1 MYVWCVDK
9 CKGIQEWIFQGG
21 NGSNN
26 NIHDQY
32 YKNGGDELDWMVNA
46 LPPSYTER
54 FGEIVWAAGGVGF
67 GWWPA
72 CIYDPR
78 LTVGGARQLARKH
91 IGKKHLVYFFECHD
105 APFTVLSG
113 NKMMTWEE
121 GLLEEL
127 NVKTSSKANMGKN
140 RYQSFQHAIQAA
152 QQEFDKPVECRLD
165 WNHEGAPNNNNNN
178 NATTHNNHE
187 LTTNTSNNKRPNN
200 NNNNNN
206 NTATKQKKGKK
217 EITTAT
223 TTPEKH
229 IVQQSPHNLRRRNR
243 PSSLFKQEEEE
254 EEGNTVKQGTTKKR
268 TIVCQRK
275 NFNSAIESLQQQ
287 TNQPSAKIELSLEDD
302 SELFCKILS
311 CQSLS
316 SSSSEYLLMNQSS
329 IIQNIGFITIP
340 SSKKQ
345 TASFTYVRQC
355 IQRDLDD
362 DDVVLFR
369 KWKFYIPNLGPMSIK
384 QEAKFKL
391 QDILTLGNGTSQN
404 PYKIVIHIP
413 PSTTTT
419 STNNTK
425 SSTP

>member
-1 MYVWCVDK
+1 MHGIDK

-21 NGSNN
+21 SSSGSINN
-26 NIHDQY
+26 HQY

-127 NVKTSSKANMGKN
+127 NVKTSSKANMGKH

-152 QQEFDKPVECRLD
+152 QQEYDKPVECRLD
-165 WNHEGAPNNNNNN
+165 WNHEGTPNNSTTSTTNNN
-178 NATTHNNHE
+178 HHE
-187 LTTNTSNNKRPNN
+187 LTTNSNKRPNN
-200 NNNNNN
+200 NNNNS
-206 NTATKQKKGKK
+206 ATKQKKGKK
-217 EITTAT
+217 EITMNTTAAADKPT
-223 TTPEKH
+223 L
-229 IVQQSPHNLRRRNR
+229 QQSPHNLRRRNR
-243 PSSLFKQEEEE
+243 SSSSLFKDEEEE
-254 EEGNTVKQGTTKKR
+254 EDENAKQGTTKKR

-275 NFNSAIESLQQQ
+275 NFNSAIQSLQQQ
-287 TNQPSAKIELSLEDD
+287 TNKISAKIEPSSEDD
-302 SELFCKILS
+302 SELYCKILS
-311 CQSLS
+311 CQPSS
-316 SSSSEYLLMNQSS
+316 PSSSSEYLLMNQSS
-329 IIQNIGFITIP
+329 TIQNIGFITIP

-345 TASFTYVRQC
+345 TASFTYLRQC

-369 KWKFYIPNLGPMSIK
+369 KWKFYIPNLGPMSVK
-384 QEAKFKL
+384 QETKYKL
-391 QDILTLGNGTSQN
+391 QDIITLGNGTSQN

-413 PSTTTT
+413 PTTTMAT
-419 STNNTK
+419 NSTNYINDRN
-425 SSTP
+425 